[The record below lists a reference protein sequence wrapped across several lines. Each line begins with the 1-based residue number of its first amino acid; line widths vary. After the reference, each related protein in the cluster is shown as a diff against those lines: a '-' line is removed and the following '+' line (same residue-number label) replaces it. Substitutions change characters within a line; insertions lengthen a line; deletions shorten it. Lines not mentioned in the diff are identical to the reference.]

1 MCAVIG
7 CLVLKNIF
15 RLAPT
20 SYSGI
25 LISITGAIYIC
36 TLLKVYRPLTKLRTA
51 VILCMAGLLTGA
63 ILLAGNLFGATLIG
77 RDFFLAAAGIAAA
90 PLAIGILSAL
100 YAKTEALILQQA
112 EK

>member
-1 MCAVIG
+1 MEQQMFQPGEDGKYRWQYELDMKNNKSI
-7 CLVLKNIF
+7 LWTVL
-15 RLAPT
+15 R
-20 SYSGI
+20 I
-25 LISITGAIYIC
+25 L
-36 TLLKVYRPLTKLRTA
+36 
-51 VILCMAGLLTGA
+51 ILCMAGLLAGA

-100 YAKTEALILQQA
+100 YAKTEALIPQQA